1 MNEMAAHFVDRLYI
15 VPVGSNPT
23 GSTMLAQRKKEIY
36 DVCVKH
42 GKYLPLLS
50 HVLKMLSG
58 W

>member
-1 MNEMAAHFVDRLYI
+1 MAAHFVDRLYI

-42 GKYLPLLS
+42 GKYLPWLS